1 MIYKS
6 FLFQDMIAH
15 WSVIFYFCPAFQY
28 FHEKNML
35 VFFVILDKNIND
47 RTSVHRSKNSLIS
60 QGRRDLC
67 FETCVE
73 GSNVLPG

>member
-35 VFFVILDKNIND
+35 AFFCNFGQKY
-47 RTSVHRSKNSLIS
+47 
-60 QGRRDLC
+60 
-67 FETCVE
+67 
-73 GSNVLPG
+73 